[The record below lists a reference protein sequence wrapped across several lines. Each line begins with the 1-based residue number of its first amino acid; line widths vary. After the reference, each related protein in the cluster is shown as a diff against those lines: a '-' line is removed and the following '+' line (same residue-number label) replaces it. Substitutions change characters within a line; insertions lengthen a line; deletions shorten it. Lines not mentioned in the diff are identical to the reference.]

1 MFKIEDFFPDFEEMA
16 RVNKELRELVLK
28 KNLLDLEIDIGVK
41 NTVLKIMSTA
51 GDKKPSM
58 EFIKTTY
65 IITGLDDELVEKRKL
80 IVELNADLDYKKNE
94 FFILKQKCDVYRTLS
109 ANQRYTDTA

>member
-16 RVNKELRELVLK
+16 KVNKELRELVLK
-28 KNLLDLEIDIGVK
+28 KNLLELEIDIGVK
-41 NTVLKIMSTA
+41 DTVIKIMSTA

-65 IITGLDDELVEKRKL
+65 LVTGLDDSLIGKREAL
-80 IVELNADLDYKKNE
+80 VELNADLDYKKNE